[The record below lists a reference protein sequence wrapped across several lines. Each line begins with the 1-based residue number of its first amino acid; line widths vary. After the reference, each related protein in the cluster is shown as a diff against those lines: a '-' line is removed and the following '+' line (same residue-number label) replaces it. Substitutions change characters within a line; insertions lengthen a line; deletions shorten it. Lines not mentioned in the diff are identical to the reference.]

1 MERIFQKPNAIAFLK
16 GGSDTPTVFG
26 RVEFY
31 QKAHCVL
38 VVADVGGLPKTEEGF
53 YGFHIHEGK
62 SCEGENFSESKSHYN
77 PEGRSHPE
85 HAGDLP
91 PLLLCGKIAYL
102 SVLTCRFKIED
113 IIGKTVIIHSM
124 PDDFKTQPS
133 GDAGKKIAC
142 GIIKKT

>member
-1 MERIFQKPNAIAFLK
+1 MENIFQKPKAIAFLQ
-16 GGSDTPTVFG
+16 GSEEVPTVFG

-38 VVADVGGLPKTEEGF
+38 VVADVGGLTQTKGSF
-53 YGFHIHEGK
+53 LGFHIHEGE
-62 SCEGENFSESKSHYN
+62 SCEGKNFEESKSHFN
-77 PEGRSHPE
+77 PEEKPHPE

-91 PLLLCGKIAYL
+91 PLLVCGKIAYL
-102 SVLTCRFKIED
+102 AVLTCRFRIED

-133 GDAGKKIAC
+133 GDAGVKIAC